1 MFVCLYMGSSSLYKT
16 ALESFQK
23 SSNPEALV
31 EISGA
36 MQKLMYAM
44 ALYYQGY
51 MTQEELADRSGV
63 AVTGI
68 VNYESGGSGATL
80 DTACKLA
87 EALKCTPNDL
97 IGWNC

>member
-1 MFVCLYMGSSSLYKT
+1 MCLYMGSSSLYKT

-51 MTQEELADRSGV
+51 MTQEELDNPSIHG
-63 AVTGI
+63 TGAA
-68 VNYESGGSGATL
+68 YYCL
-80 DTACKLA
+80 DNFFVVME
-87 EALKCTPNDL
+87 EANDA
-97 IGWNC
+97 

>member
-1 MFVCLYMGSSSLYKT
+1 MLFDKDVF
-16 ALESFQK
+16 A
-23 SSNPEALV
+23 A
-31 EISGA
+31 
-36 MQKLMYAM
+36 KLRARRAEMD
-44 ALYYQGY
+44 